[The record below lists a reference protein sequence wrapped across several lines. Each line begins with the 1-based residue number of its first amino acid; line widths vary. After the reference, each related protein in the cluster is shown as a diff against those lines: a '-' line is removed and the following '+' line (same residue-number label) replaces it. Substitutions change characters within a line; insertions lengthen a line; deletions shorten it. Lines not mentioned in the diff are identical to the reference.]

1 MRNLAKTANNTIVGE
16 EISNIDTNEGDM
28 MTDIDLFSVIDSQ
41 IADANDTI
49 EHCNK
54 LKQKLKSK
62 QMTIATQY
70 YQRTNGTIDIYVYY
84 CERGEPCSYIYR
96 TSRKVAPCNI
106 ESEYAKFVEELKTI
120 YPKVKVL

>member
-1 MRNLAKTANNTIVGE
+1 MRNPAKTANTIIGE
-16 EISNIDTNEGDM
+16 EATIDTNHGDM

-49 EHCNK
+49 EYCNK

-70 YQRTNGTIDIYVYY
+70 YCRTNGTIDIYVYY
-84 CERGEPCSYIYR
+84 CERGEPCSYIYK
-96 TSRKVAPCNI
+96 TSRKVAPQNV
-106 ESEYAKFVEELKTI
+106 ESEYAKFVDELKSV

>member
-1 MRNLAKTANNTIVGE
+1 MRNPAKTANTIIGE
-16 EISNIDTNEGDM
+16 EATIDTNHGDM

-54 LKQKLKSK
+54 LKRKLKSK

-70 YQRTNGTIDIYVYY
+70 YCRTNGTIDIYVYY
-84 CERGEPCSYIYR
+84 CDRGEPCSYIYR
-96 TSRKVAPCNI
+96 TSRKVAPQNV
-106 ESEYAKFVEELKTI
+106 ESEYAKFVDELKSV

>member
-1 MRNLAKTANNTIVGE
+1 MS
-16 EISNIDTNEGDM
+16 EIN
-28 MTDIDLFSVIDSQ
+28 LFSVLDSE

-54 LKQKLKSK
+54 LKRRLKSK

-70 YQRTNGTIDIYVYY
+70 YCRTNGTIDIYVYY

-96 TSRKVAPCNI
+96 TSRKVTPDSM
-106 ESEYAKFVEELKTI
+106 EFEYNKFVDELKSV